1 MMSGIEDELVA
12 QAWAAL
18 SADHTGTHPDP
29 PAQVE
34 VVGAA
39 GRLPSHFFVEE
50 LAQATVA
57 AALLAAAALSE
68 SRGAPVSHRARGSRP
83 RGRCGAERTVLP
95 RRRATRRREL
105 RAAARGSGRRPTA
118 GCGRTRTTRGT
129 APRSST
135 HSVPLAMK
143 PRLPPP
149 SPVSRRPTW
158 KQRVFD
164 AGGIAAAV
172 RTLDEWQA
180 HPQGQALAREPLIAH
195 RMIGDAAP
203 NARARA
209 DQPAA
214 GVRVLDFTRV
224 IAGPVCTR
232 FLGALGA
239 DVLRLDP
246 PGHPDLPAGMV
257 ADSLLGKRSS
267 FLDLDRAECVATL
280 HDLLARADV
289 VVCGYRPGALD
300 RFGLDEQSLTE
311 RYPGI
316 VVVYLDAWGH
326 SGPWAGRRGFDSVV
340 QAPTGIAMGESA
352 AGGEPG
358 ALPCQL
364 LDHGT
369 GYLAAAAV
377 SDGLRRQAAQRRHAR
392 AAPVVRAH
400 RDVVDRPRPPSAPR
414 GGARRNRGGSR
425 VARRARA
432 ARTARSSRC
441 RRPAPLGRPSAAMAL
456 RTHRLRRRRGGLAGR
471 VGAGVASRVQ
481 SSESAPVD
489 LRDVVLVVVEVDR
502 QPQVAVAGGAHDA
515 AAFQLREEW
524 RGLGRHRAAP
534 TRWCCDWPRAGR
546 PGSSRPRESEVRRSS
561 ASSRLRS

>member
-18 SADHTGTHPDP
+18 SADHTGAHPDP

-39 GRLPSHFFVEE
+39 GRLPSRFFVEE

-83 RGRCGAERTVLP
+83 RRRCGAERTVLP
-95 RRRATRRREL
+95 SRRATRGREL
-105 RAAARGSGRRPTA
+105 RATARGSGRRPTA

-135 HSVPLAMK
+135 HSVPLSDEAAVASAIAG
-143 PRLPPP
+143 L
-149 SPVSRRPTW
+149 SAADVEA
-158 KQRVFD
+158 RVFD

-311 RYPGI
+311 RYPGM

-352 AGGEPG
+352 AGGG
-358 ALPCQL
+358 AGC
-364 LDHGT
+364 
-369 GYLAAAAV
+369 AAV
-377 SDGLRRQAAQRRHAR
+377 
-392 AAPVVRAH
+392 PT
-400 RDVVDRPRPPSAPR
+400 PRS
-414 GGARRNRGGSR
+414 RNRISRGRRGVGRGSA
-425 VARRARA
+425 ARLRRA
-432 ARTARSSRC
+432 ARTCGACRWRAPRC
-441 RRPAPLGRPSAAMAL
+441 G
-456 RTHRLRRRRGGLAGR
+456 
-471 VGAGVASRVQ
+471 
-481 SSESAPVD
+481 
-489 LRDVVLVVVEVDR
+489 
-502 QPQVAVAGGAHDA
+502 
-515 AAFQLREEW
+515 
-524 RGLGRHRAAP
+524 
-534 TRWCCDWPRAGR
+534 
-546 PGSSRPRESEVRRSS
+546 
-561 ASSRLRS
+561 

>member
-1 MMSGIEDELVA
+1 MSGIEDELIA

-18 SADHTGTHPDP
+18 SADHTGVHPDP
-29 PAQVE
+29 PARVE
-34 VVGAA
+34 IVGAA
-39 GRLPSHFFVEE
+39 GRLPSRFFVEE

-68 SRGAPVSHRARGSRP
+68 SRGAPVPTVRVDRGHVADAVRSERYFRAGGQPAGASFAPLSRFWPAADGWVRTHANYPWHRTALLDTLGTREDEAAVASAIAG
-83 RGRCGAERTVLP
+83 LP
-95 RRRATRRREL
+95 
-105 RAAARGSGRRPTA
+105 AADVEA
-118 GCGRTRTTRGT
+118 
-129 APRSST
+129 
-135 HSVPLAMK
+135 
-143 PRLPPP
+143 
-149 SPVSRRPTW
+149 
-158 KQRVFD
+158 RVFA

-180 HPQGQALAREPLIAH
+180 HLQGEALAGEPLIAH

-203 NARARA
+203 SARARA
-209 DQPAA
+209 DRPAA

-246 PGHPDLPAGMV
+246 PSHPDLPAGMV

-267 FLDLDRAECVATL
+267 FVDLDRAECVATL
-280 HDLLARADV
+280 HELLARADV

-300 RFGLDEQSLTE
+300 RFGLDEGSLTE

-340 QAPTGIAMGESA
+340 QAPTGIAMGESDA
-352 AGGEPG
+352 AAEPG

-377 SDGLRRQAAQRRHAR
+377 LDALRRQGAQGGTHVRRL
-392 AAPVVRAH
+392 
-400 RDVVDRPRPPSAPR
+400 SL
-414 GGARRNRGGSR
+414 
-425 VARRARA
+425 
-432 ARTARSSRC
+432 ARTAMWLTGQGRQP
-441 RRPAPLGRPSAAMAL
+441 RRATEPDARANAPEWLVELESPNGPVVAVSPPGALDGRPLQWPFAP
-456 RTHRLRRRRGGLAGR
+456 TGYAG
-471 VGAGVASRVQ
+471 
-481 SSESAPVD
+481 D
-489 LRDVVLVVVEVDR
+489 
-502 QPQVAVAGGAHDA
+502 DA
-515 AAFQLREEW
+515 AW
-524 RGLGRHRAAP
+524 PAA
-534 TRWCCDWPRAGR
+534 
-546 PGSSRPRESEVRRSS
+546 
-561 ASSRLRS
+561 

>member
-1 MMSGIEDELVA
+1 MMSGIEDELIA

-18 SADHTGTHPDP
+18 STDHAGTHPDP
-29 PAQVE
+29 PARVE
-34 VVGAA
+34 VVGMA
-39 GRLPSHFFVEE
+39 GRLAARFFVEE
-50 LAQATVA
+50 VAEATVA

-68 SRGAPVSHRARGSRP
+68 VRGASVGSVRVDRGHVADAVRSERYFRVAGQPAGASFAPLSRFWPTADGWVRTHANYPWHRAALLAELGTP
-83 RGRCGAERTVLP
+83 DDEAAVAGALADLS
-95 RRRATRRREL
+95 ATDVEE
-105 RAAARGSGRRPTA
+105 
-118 GCGRTRTTRGT
+118 
-129 APRSST
+129 
-135 HSVPLAMK
+135 
-143 PRLPPP
+143 
-149 SPVSRRPTW
+149 
-158 KQRVFD
+158 RVFA

-172 RTLDEWQA
+172 RTLDAWQA

-209 DQPAA
+209 DLPAA

-246 PGHPDLPAGMV
+246 PHHPDLEAGMV

-267 FLDLDRAECVATL
+267 FVDLGRAECVATL
-280 HDLLARADV
+280 HELLAHADV

-300 RFGLDEQSLTE
+300 RFGLDEGSLAE

-352 AGGEPG
+352 TDAEPG

-377 SDGLRRQAAQRRHAR
+377 LDALRRQWSHGGTHVRRL
-392 AAPVVRAH
+392 
-400 RDVVDRPRPPSAPR
+400 SL
-414 GGARRNRGGSR
+414 
-425 VARRARA
+425 
-432 ARTARSSRC
+432 ARTAMWLTAQGRQSR
-441 RRPAPLGRPSAAMAL
+441 RATAPEAAATTPEWL
-456 RTHRLRRRRGGLAGR
+456 VELESPN
-471 VGAGVASRVQ
+471 GAV
-481 SSESAPVD
+481 
-489 LRDVVLVVVEVDR
+489 
-502 QPQVAVAGGAHDA
+502 VAVAPPGALGDRPLQWPFPPTGYAGDDA
-515 AAFQLREEW
+515 V
-524 RGLGRHRAAP
+524 
-534 TRWCCDWPRAGR
+534 WPA
-546 PGSSRPRESEVRRSS
+546 E
-561 ASSRLRS
+561 